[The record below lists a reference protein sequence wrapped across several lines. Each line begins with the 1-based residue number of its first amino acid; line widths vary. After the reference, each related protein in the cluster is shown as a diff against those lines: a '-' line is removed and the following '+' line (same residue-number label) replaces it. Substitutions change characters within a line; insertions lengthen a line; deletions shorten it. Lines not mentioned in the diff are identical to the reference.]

1 MPVWCRLW
9 AACTFRSANVGRI
22 VKRTFFFDLKQ
33 QNYLGS
39 GIFWWPA
46 SFFFAGGP
54 RRGFRRCGDKPAGEP
69 GAFMVLGPAVWLA
82 VPKGPALGQAWT
94 AVQANDAAPFDQ
106 CGKAIGK

>member
-1 MPVWCRLW
+1 MGDRAFSNLFVKCMDTARCFFGSNRIIW
-9 AACTFRSANVGRI
+9 A
-22 VKRTFFFDLKQ
+22 L
-33 QNYLGS
+33 
-39 GIFWWPA
+39 A
-46 SFFFAGGP
+46 SFGGLPLFFFAGGP